1 MQKSTQSPPI
11 AAIYCRVSTTA
22 QSEEGTS
29 LVSQE
34 AACRAHAE
42 ALGYAVGPI
51 FTDVHSGADLFG
63 RDGMEALLQSIKQRE
78 VGVVIAHAL
87 DRLSRNQ
94 THFGLIYSEASHAGV
109 PIELVTEKL
118 DDTPVG
124 RFVMAANS
132 FSAEIEREKIRERS
146 LRGKKT
152 RIQSGKLHNH
162 AGELYGYRRDK
173 QAGVRIVEPSE
184 AAIVARIFD
193 AIAYQGASVRGI
205 ARQLNAEA
213 VPVPSAGKRVYRD
226 GRICRWN
233 TSTLYRMLAEPA
245 YKGETV
251 LWRRRARSDGRAWQF
266 RDEREWVRLPE
277 GTTPAIVTDATWD
290 AAQARLQATTI
301 ADTRNVT
308 RPYLLRGV
316 IFCAVCGSRMYANPE
331 HGRLT
336 YRCSSRDKAS
346 GACGGK
352 RVNGGDIERWAWGE
366 IETILRDPDTIV
378 AEVERRRASGP
389 DATLT
394 TSRDATARLLAKLDR
409 QRERLVRRYAEA
421 DDDSFPW
428 ELVERE
434 IVRVEADRRQAQA
447 TLAEIDARIAAQAQ
461 AIVQLDT
468 LRDYCDRVGA
478 HLDVADFATKRNA
491 IEALI
496 ERIDANGRDW
506 TLIGSIPL
514 HGRAGVVSHS
524 SSDCGRRPRPL
535 PARA

>member
-1 MQKSTQSPPI
+1 MAKSTHFPPV

-34 AACRAHAE
+34 AACRAYAE
-42 ALGYAVGPI
+42 AHGYVVGPI
-51 FTDVHSGADLFG
+51 FSDVHSGADLFG
-63 RDGMEALLQSIKQRE
+63 RDGMTALLAAIRQRE

-87 DRLSRNQ
+87 DRLSRSQ

-162 AGELYGYRRDK
+162 AAELYGYRRDK

-184 AAIVARIFD
+184 AAVVARIFD
-193 AIAYQGASVRGI
+193 AITHDGASVRGM
-205 ARQLNAEA
+205 AKQLNAEA
-213 VPVPSAGKRVYRD
+213 VPAPSTGKRVYRD
-226 GRICRWN
+226 GRVCRWN
-233 TSTLYRMLAEPA
+233 PSTLYRILSEPA

-251 LWRRRARSDGRAWQF
+251 LWRCRARADGRSWQF
-266 RDEREWVRLPE
+266 RDEAEWVRLPD
-277 GTTPAIVTDATWD
+277 GTTPPIVPVATWD
-290 AAQARLQATTI
+290 AALARLRATTS
-301 ADTRNVT
+301 AATRNAT

-316 IFCAVCGSRMYANPE
+316 IFCAVCGCRMHASPE
-331 HGRLT
+331 HGKTT
-336 YRCSSRDKAS
+336 YRCSSRDRT
-346 GACGGK
+346 GAPCGGK
-352 RVNGGDIERWAWGE
+352 RAPGEAIEQWAWGE
-366 IETILRDPDTIV
+366 IETILRDPATIM

-389 DATLT
+389 EATLAH
-394 TSRDATARLLAKLDR
+394 SRDTAARLLAKLDK

-428 ELVERE
+428 DLVERE
-434 IVRVEADRRQAQA
+434 IARVEAERRQAQS
-447 TLAEIDARIAAQAQ
+447 TLADIDSRVAAQAQ
-461 AIVQLDT
+461 AIVQLDS

-478 HLDVADFATKRNA
+478 HLDGADFSVKRNA
-491 IEALI
+491 VEALV
-496 ERIDANGRDW
+496 ERIEANGRDW
-506 TLIGSIPL
+506 TLIGSIPVSL
-514 HGRAGVVSHS
+514 DVGVSSHS
-524 SSDCGRRPRPL
+524 SS
-535 PARA
+535 